1 MSALYVCCRSS
12 KERGHVTSNDV
23 REPTSGGHHQ
33 NAVMSRVRD
42 GQPVAGAARADLP
55 DQRQCV
61 ELTVQPKNISVTMS
75 EVQVSLLIYRA
86 GIIAV
91 LFLPQPTSSEF
102 LNMLFISAQ
111 AVGKIFPSERKYFK
125 TLNI

>member
-1 MSALYVCCRSS
+1 M
-12 KERGHVTSNDV
+12 
-23 REPTSGGHHQ
+23 
-33 NAVMSRVRD
+33 
-42 GQPVAGAARADLP
+42 
-55 DQRQCV
+55 